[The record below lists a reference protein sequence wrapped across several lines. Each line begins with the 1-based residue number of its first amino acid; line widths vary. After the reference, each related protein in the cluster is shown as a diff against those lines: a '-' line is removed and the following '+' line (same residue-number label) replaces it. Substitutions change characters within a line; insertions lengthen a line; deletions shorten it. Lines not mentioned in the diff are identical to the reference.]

1 MSALP
6 ERNATDDPAPQPL
19 QLVGA
24 ELAVTLNDARAV
36 LEQFA
41 EGEGSPQLLER
52 CAALLHTARGVL
64 QITETWGASLLAEEM
79 EQTCRHLLKNRR
91 DGQAD
96 DGIEALSRAA
106 VQLPGYV
113 ERIRDGGR
121 DVPLVLLPLLNDL
134 RAARG
139 RPLLSESTLLLL
151 NIAPGAMSE
160 PVAPPR
166 EPSGEDAAVLA
177 KNLRP
182 RFQLAL
188 LGWIRGDAGSDA
200 LRRLQEVAGRLEAAS
215 ASDVVHQL
223 WWVVG
228 GVLEALADGGLEA
241 GVSVKRLIGQADR
254 EMKRLHTHG

>member
-6 ERNATDDPAPQPL
+6 ERNVTDDPAPQPL

-24 ELAVTLNDARAV
+24 ELAITLNDARAV

-91 DGQAD
+91 VDGQAD

-113 ERIRDGGR
+113 DRIRDGGR

-160 PVAPPR
+160 P
-166 EPSGEDAAVLA
+166 
-177 KNLRP
+177 
-182 RFQLAL
+182 
-188 LGWIRGDAGSDA
+188 
-200 LRRLQEVAGRLEAAS
+200 
-215 ASDVVHQL
+215 
-223 WWVVG
+223 
-228 GVLEALADGGLEA
+228 DGP
-241 GVSVKRLIGQADR
+241 
-254 EMKRLHTHG
+254 

>member
-6 ERNATDDPAPQPL
+6 DRNVTDDPAPQPL

-79 EQTCRHLLKNRR
+79 EQTCRHLLKHRR
-91 DGQAD
+91 DGQTE

-160 PVAPPR
+160 PVSPPR
-166 EPSGEDAAVLA
+166 VPSGEDSAALA
-177 KNLRP
+177 KMLRP

-188 LGWIRGDAGSDA
+188 LGWIRGDAGNDA
-200 LRRLQEVAGRLEAAS
+200 LSRLQDVAARLEAAS
-215 ASDVVHQL
+215 SSDVVHQL

-228 GVLEALADGGLEA
+228 GVL
-241 GVSVKRLIGQADR
+241 
-254 EMKRLHTHG
+254 